1 MREGKEL
8 LSGSESGER
17 IDDLQL
23 NGLRIL
29 QDPSGFRFGM
39 DAVLLSGYV
48 PAGAQGRLLD
58 LGCGNGILPLLLS
71 AKTACSFLCGLEIQA
86 RSVSLARRSVEMNAL
101 TDRIEIIEG
110 DIKEAERLFA
120 PASFDIVTSNP
131 PYMVSGHG
139 LTGGDDSRRV
149 ARHEVLCT
157 LRDVVRAAAFVLREK
172 GHFYMV
178 HRPRRLT
185 EILIELHAAGLEP
198 KRMRFV
204 HPRADREPGMVL
216 IDSVRGG
223 RPGLTVEPPLIVT
236 DDAGEYTE
244 ELHRLYGLDLK

>member
-1 MREGKEL
+1 MREGKEPV
-8 LSGSESGER
+8 SGRESAER

-71 AKTACSFLCGLEIQA
+71 AKTSCSFLCGLEIQV
-86 RSVSLARRSVEMNAL
+86 RSVCLARRSVEMNAL

-120 PASFDIVTSNP
+120 PASFDSVTSNP
-131 PYMVSGHG
+131 RTWS
-139 LTGGDDSRRV
+139 
-149 ARHEVLCT
+149 
-157 LRDVVRAAAFVLREK
+157 
-172 GHFYMV
+172 
-178 HRPRRLT
+178 
-185 EILIELHAAGLEP
+185 
-198 KRMRFV
+198 
-204 HPRADREPGMVL
+204 PG
-216 IDSVRGG
+216 
-223 RPGLTVEPPLIVT
+223 T
-236 DDAGEYTE
+236 D
-244 ELHRLYGLDLK
+244 